1 MEEDESAGPQSDSRQ
16 ALAKFNKQME
26 ILFKFLQAVEH
37 IKLDPSVLDPE
48 PVEIADEKDGK
59 IKVQAVSKGMPEG
72 KYSLINR
79 RQLHIFSIKP
89 RLDMR
94 LFIDFCDFL
103 STKGRK
109 NNFFLRVTN
118 VPLRVFL
125 TQA

>member
-1 MEEDESAGPQSDSRQ
+1 MKIIVEEDESAGPQSDSRQ

-72 KYSLINR
+72 IV
-79 RQLHIFSIKP
+79 F
-89 RLDMR
+89 
-94 LFIDFCDFL
+94 F
-103 STKGRK
+103 TKDCSDLLWKK
-109 NNFFLRVTN
+109 NLVI
-118 VPLRVFL
+118 
-125 TQA
+125 

>member
-109 NNFFLRVTN
+109 ILKI
-118 VPLRVFL
+118 
-125 TQA
+125 